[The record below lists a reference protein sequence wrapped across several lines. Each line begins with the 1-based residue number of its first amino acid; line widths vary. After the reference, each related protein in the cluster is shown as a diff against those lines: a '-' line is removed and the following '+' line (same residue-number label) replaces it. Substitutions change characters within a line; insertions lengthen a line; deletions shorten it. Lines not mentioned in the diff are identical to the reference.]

1 MGSFRFIHAA
11 DIHLDSPLKGLSGLE
26 GSAVELIRSASREA
40 FEALVNR
47 VIDESA
53 AFLIIAGDL
62 YDGTWR
68 DYKTGLFFIRQM
80 GRLRDAEIRTFL
92 IYGNHDAESQITR
105 RLSLPDNV
113 TAFSAAKPETHI
125 IEELGV
131 ALHGQSFRERDVT
144 ENLARGYPDPV
155 PDLLNIGILHTGL
168 AGEEGHQSYAPCTLG
183 ELVNKGYDYWALGH
197 IHKPSVRHERPFVV
211 YSGNLQ
217 GRHINE
223 AGPRGA
229 VAVAVEDGV
238 ISDLTPFHVDLVR
251 WALIDVPVDTCESLQ
266 QLVDRIRDCIEKA
279 IFEQADGRL
288 LACRIR
294 LSGTSAIWGQ
304 IAGSGEWLLA
314 EARSAAQGLGDERAW
329 VERLVNNS
337 KPQPT
342 QGTDPAISEM
352 LGDLAD
358 ARLDGELLDS
368 LRSDVGALVAMLPH
382 EVRSQSESELLAA
395 AAKGDY
401 ARLIELAGPYAM
413 AHLTED
419 QV

>member
-11 DIHLDSPLKGLSGLE
+11 DIHLDSPLKGLAGLE

-40 FEALVNR
+40 FEALIAR
-47 VIDESA
+47 AIDDAVE
-53 AFLIIAGDL
+53 FLVIAGDL

-80 GRLRDAEIRTFL
+80 GRLRDAGIRTFL

-113 TAFSAAKPETHI
+113 TTFSAAKAETHI
-125 IEELGV
+125 IEDLGV

-144 ENLARGYPDPV
+144 ENLAREYPDPV
-155 PDLLNIGILHTGL
+155 PDLLNVGILHTGL
-168 AGEEGHQSYAPCTLG
+168 GGEEGHQNYAPCTLG

-197 IHKPSVRHERPFVV
+197 IHKPSIRHERPFVV

-229 VAVAVEDGV
+229 VTVSVEDGV
-238 ISDLTPFHVDLVR
+238 ISDLAPFHIDLVR
-251 WALIDVPVDTCESLQ
+251 WALIDVPAADCDSLQ
-266 QLVDRIRDCIEKA
+266 QLVDRIRTDIEHA
-279 IFEQADGRL
+279 VLEQADGRL

-294 LSGTSAIWGQ
+294 LSGTSALWGQ
-304 IAGSGEWLLA
+304 IAGSEEWLLA
-314 EARSAAQGLGDERAW
+314 EARSAAQGLGNDRAW
-329 VERLVNNS
+329 VERLVNS
-337 KPQPT
+337 TEPQ
-342 QGTDPAISEM
+342 QAEGIDPAISEA

-358 ARLDGELLDS
+358 ARTDGELLGD
-368 LRSDVGALVAMLPH
+368 LRSDIGALLAMLPH
-382 EVRSQSESELLAA
+382 EIRNQPESELLAA
-395 AAKGDY
+395 AANGDY
-401 ARLIELAGPYAM
+401 ARLIELAGPYAT
-413 AHLTED
+413 ARLTEG
-419 QV
+419 QG

>member
-1 MGSFRFIHAA
+1 MGSFQFIHAA
-11 DIHLDSPLKGLSGLE
+11 DIHLDSPLKGLAGLE

-40 FEALVNR
+40 FDALISR
-47 VIDESA
+47 AISEET

-80 GRLRDAEIRTFL
+80 GRLRDAGIRAFL

-113 TAFSAAKPETHI
+113 TTFSAAKPETHV
-125 IEELGV
+125 IEDLGV
-131 ALHGQSFRERDVT
+131 ALHGQSFLERDVT

-155 PDLLNIGILHTGL
+155 PDLLNVGILHTGL
-168 AGEEGHQSYAPCTLG
+168 AGEEGHQNYAPCTLG

-229 VAVAVEDGV
+229 VTVSVEDGA
-238 ISDLTPFHVDLVR
+238 ITGLAPFHIDLVR
-251 WALIDVPVDTCESLQ
+251 WALIDVPAADCSSLQ
-266 QLVDRIRDCIEKA
+266 ELVDRIRDSIENSVL
-279 IFEQADGRL
+279 EQADGRL

-294 LSGTSAIWGQ
+294 LTGASALHGQ
-304 IAGSGEWLLA
+304 IAGSEEWLLA
-314 EARSAAQGLGDERAW
+314 EARSAAQGLGDDRAW
-329 VERLVNNS
+329 VERLVNS
-337 KPQPT
+337 TEPLST
-342 QGTDPAISEM
+342 EGADPAIAEV
-352 LGDLAD
+352 LGELAD
-358 ARLDGELLDS
+358 ACSDGELLGS
-368 LRSDVGALVAMLPH
+368 LRSDIGALVAMLPH
-382 EVRSQSESELLAA
+382 EIRNQPESELLAA
-395 AAKGDY
+395 AARGDY
-401 ARLIELAGPYAM
+401 ARLIELAGPYAT
-413 AHLTED
+413 ARLTEG
-419 QV
+419 QG

>member
-11 DIHLDSPLKGLSGLE
+11 DIHLDSPLKGLAGLE

-40 FEALVNR
+40 FEALIAR
-47 VIDESA
+47 AIDDA
-53 AFLIIAGDL
+53 AGFLIIAGDL

-68 DYKTGLFFIRQM
+68 DYKTGLFFVRQM
-80 GRLRDAEIRTFL
+80 GRLRDAGIRTFL

-113 TAFSAAKPETHI
+113 TTFSAAKPETHV
-125 IEELGV
+125 IEDLGV

-168 AGEEGHQSYAPCTLG
+168 AGEEGHQNYAPCTLG

-229 VAVAVEDGV
+229 VTVSVEDGV
-238 ISDLTPFHVDLVR
+238 IGDLTPFHIDLVR
-251 WALIDVPVDTCESLQ
+251 WALIDVPAADCASLQ
-266 QLVDRIRDCIEKA
+266 QLVDKIRNSIENA
-279 IFEQADGRL
+279 VLEQADGRL

-294 LSGTSAIWGQ
+294 LSGTSALWGQ
-304 IAGSGEWLLA
+304 IAGSEEWLLA
-314 EARSAAQGLGDERAW
+314 EARSAAQGLGDDRAW
-329 VERLVNNS
+329 VERLVNGTEA
-337 KPQPT
+337 QDA
-342 QGTDPAISEM
+342 QGPDPAIAEV

-358 ARLDGELLDS
+358 ACRDGELLGN
-368 LRSDVGALVAMLPH
+368 LRSDIGALVAMLPH
-382 EVRSQSESELLAA
+382 EIRNQSESELLAA
-395 AAKGDY
+395 AVRGDY
-401 ARLIELAGPYAM
+401 ARLIELAGPYAT
-413 AHLTED
+413 ARLAER
-419 QV
+419 QG

>member
-1 MGSFRFIHAA
+1 MGSFQFIHAA
-11 DIHLDSPLKGLSGLE
+11 DIHLDSPLKGLAGLE

-40 FEALVNR
+40 FDALISR
-47 VIDESA
+47 AISEET

-68 DYKTGLFFIRQM
+68 DYKTGLFFVRQM
-80 GRLRDAEIRTFL
+80 GRLRDAGIRAFL

-113 TAFSAAKPETHI
+113 TAFSAAKAETHI
-125 IEELGV
+125 IEDLGV

-155 PDLLNIGILHTGL
+155 PDMLNVGILHTGL

-229 VAVAVEDGV
+229 VTVSVEDGA
-238 ISDLTPFHVDLVR
+238 ITDLAPFHIDLVR
-251 WALIDVPVDTCESLQ
+251 WALIDVPTADCDSLQ
-266 QLVDRIRDCIEKA
+266 QLVDRIRDSIENA
-279 IFEQADGRL
+279 VLERAEGRL

-294 LSGTSAIWGQ
+294 LSGASALRGQ
-304 IAGSGEWLLA
+304 IAGSEEWLLA
-314 EARSAAQGLGDERAW
+314 EARSAAQGLGDDRAW
-329 VERLVNNS
+329 VERLVNS
-337 KPQPT
+337 T
-342 QGTDPAISEM
+342 EHRSAEGADPAIADV
-352 LGDLAD
+352 LGELAD
-358 ARLDGELLDS
+358 AYSDGELLGN
-368 LRSDVGALVAMLPH
+368 LRSDIGALVAMLPH
-382 EVRSQSESELLAA
+382 EIRNQPESELLAA

-401 ARLIELAGPYAM
+401 ARLIELAGPYAT
-413 AHLTED
+413 ARLTVG
-419 QV
+419 QG

>member
-40 FEALVNR
+40 FEALIAR

-53 AFLIIAGDL
+53 EFLIIAGDL

-68 DYKTGLFFIRQM
+68 DYKTGLFFVRQM

-113 TAFSAAKPETHI
+113 TAFSAAKPETHR
-125 IEELGV
+125 IEGLGV

-144 ENLARGYPDPV
+144 ENLARGYPDPI

-197 IHKPSVRHERPFVV
+197 IHKPSVRHQRPFVV

-223 AGPRGA
+223 SGPRGA
-229 VAVAVEDGV
+229 VSVSVEDGV
-238 ISDLTPFHVDLVR
+238 ISDLAPFHVDLVR
-251 WALIDVPVDTCESLQ
+251 WALIDVPADACESLQ
-266 QLVDRIRDCIEKA
+266 QLVDKVRDCIETA

-304 IAGSGEWLLA
+304 IAGSEEWLLA

-329 VERLVNNS
+329 VERLVNATE
-337 KPQPT
+337 PQRSD
-342 QGTDPAISEM
+342 GTDPAISEV

-358 ARLDGELLDS
+358 ARSDGELLGS
-368 LRSDVGALVAMLPH
+368 LRSDIGALVAMLPH
-382 EVRSQSESELLAA
+382 EVRNQSESELLAA

-413 AHLTED
+413 AHLTEG

>member
-1 MGSFRFIHAA
+1 MGSFQFIHAA
-11 DIHLDSPLKGLSGLE
+11 DIHLDSPLKGLAGLE

-40 FEALVNR
+40 FDALISR
-47 VIDESA
+47 AISEET

-68 DYKTGLFFIRQM
+68 DYKTGLFFVRQM
-80 GRLRDAEIRTFL
+80 GRLRDAGIRAFL

-113 TAFSAAKPETHI
+113 TAFSAAKAETHV
-125 IEELGV
+125 IEDLGV

-155 PDLLNIGILHTGL
+155 PDLLNVGILHTGL

-229 VAVAVEDGV
+229 VTVSVEDGA
-238 ISDLTPFHVDLVR
+238 ISDLAPFHIDLVR
-251 WALIDVPVDTCESLQ
+251 WALIDVPAADCDSLQ
-266 QLVDRIRDCIEKA
+266 QLVDRIRDSIENA
-279 IFEQADGRL
+279 VLEQADGRL
-288 LACRIR
+288 LASRIR
-294 LSGTSAIWGQ
+294 LTGTSALQGQ
-304 IAGSGEWLLA
+304 IAGSEEWLLA

-329 VERLVNNS
+329 VERLVNS
-337 KPQPT
+337 TEQRSAE
-342 QGTDPAISEM
+342 GVDPAIADM

-358 ARLDGELLDS
+358 ACSDGELLGN
-368 LRSDVGALVAMLPH
+368 LRSDIGALVAMLPH
-382 EVRSQSESELLAA
+382 EIRHQPESELLAA

-401 ARLIELAGPYAM
+401 ARLIDLAGPYAT
-413 AHLTED
+413 ARLTEG
-419 QV
+419 QG

>member
-11 DIHLDSPLKGLSGLE
+11 DIHLDSPLKGLAGLE

-40 FEALVNR
+40 FEALIAR
-47 VIDESA
+47 AIDDA
-53 AFLIIAGDL
+53 VGFLIIAGDL

-68 DYKTGLFFIRQM
+68 DYKTGLFFVRQM
-80 GRLRDAEIRTFL
+80 GRLRDAGIRTFL

-113 TAFSAAKPETHI
+113 TTFSAAQPETHV
-125 IEELGV
+125 IEDLGV

-155 PDLLNIGILHTGL
+155 PDLLNVGILHTGL

-229 VAVAVEDGV
+229 VTVSVEDGV
-238 ISDLTPFHVDLVR
+238 ISDLTPFHIDLVR
-251 WALIDVPVDTCESLQ
+251 WALIDVPAADCDSLQ
-266 QLVDRIRDCIEKA
+266 RLVDKIRNSIEKA
-279 IFEQADGRL
+279 VLEQADGRL

-294 LSGTSAIWGQ
+294 LSGTSALWGQ
-304 IAGSGEWLLA
+304 VAGSEEWLLA
-314 EARSAAQGLGDERAW
+314 EARSAAQGLGDDRAW
-329 VERLVNNS
+329 VERLVNS
-337 KPQPT
+337 TEPPSA
-342 QGTDPAISEM
+342 QGPDPAIAEV

-358 ARLDGELLDS
+358 ACRDGELLGN
-368 LRSDVGALVAMLPH
+368 LRNDIGALVAMLPH
-382 EVRSQSESELLAA
+382 EIRNQPESDLLAA

-401 ARLIELAGPYAM
+401 ARLIELAAPYAT
-413 AHLTED
+413 ARLTEG
-419 QV
+419 QG

>member
-11 DIHLDSPLKGLSGLE
+11 DIHLDSPLKGLAGLE

-40 FEALVNR
+40 FEALIAR
-47 VIDESA
+47 AIDDA
-53 AFLIIAGDL
+53 VGFLIIAGDL
-62 YDGTWR
+62 YDGSWR

-80 GRLRDAEIRTFL
+80 GRLRDAGIRTFL

-113 TAFSAAKPETHI
+113 TTFSAAEPETHI
-125 IEELGV
+125 IEDLGV

-155 PDLLNIGILHTGL
+155 PDLLNVGILHTGL
-168 AGEEGHQSYAPCTLG
+168 GGEEGHQNYAPCTLG

-229 VAVAVEDGV
+229 VTVSVEDGV
-238 ISDLTPFHVDLVR
+238 ISDLAPFHIDLVR
-251 WALIDVPVDTCESLQ
+251 WSLIDVPAADCDSLQ
-266 QLVDRIRDCIEKA
+266 QLVDRIRNDIENA
-279 IFEQADGRL
+279 VLEQADGRL

-294 LSGTSAIWGQ
+294 LSGTSALWGQ
-304 IAGSGEWLLA
+304 IAGSEEWLLA
-314 EARSAAQGLGDERAW
+314 EARSAAQGLGGDRAW
-329 VERLVNNS
+329 VERLVNS
-337 KPQPT
+337 TEPLQV
-342 QGTDPAISEM
+342 QGADPVISES

-358 ARLDGELLDS
+358 ARADGELLGD
-368 LRSDVGALVAMLPH
+368 LRSDIGALVAMLPH
-382 EVRSQSESELLAA
+382 EIRNQPESELLAA

-401 ARLIELAGPYAM
+401 ARLIELAGPYAT
-413 AHLTED
+413 ARLTAE
-419 QV
+419 QG

>member
-11 DIHLDSPLKGLSGLE
+11 DIHLDSPLKGLAGLE

-40 FEALVNR
+40 FEALIAR
-47 VIDESA
+47 AIDDA
-53 AFLIIAGDL
+53 VGFLIIAGDL

-80 GRLRDAEIRTFL
+80 GLLRDAGIRAFL

-113 TAFSAAKPETHI
+113 TTFSAAEPETRI
-125 IEELGV
+125 IEDLGV

-155 PDLLNIGILHTGL
+155 PDLLNVGILHTGL
-168 AGEEGHQSYAPCTLG
+168 GGEEGHQNYAPCTLG

-229 VAVAVEDGV
+229 VTVSVEDGV
-238 ISDLTPFHVDLVR
+238 ISDLAPFHIDLVR
-251 WALIDVPVDTCESLQ
+251 WALIDVPAADCDSPQ
-266 QLVDRIRDCIEKA
+266 QLVDRIRDGIENA
-279 IFEQADGRL
+279 VLERADGRL

-294 LSGTSAIWGQ
+294 LSGTSALWGQ
-304 IAGSGEWLLA
+304 IAGSEEWLLA
-314 EARSAAQGLGDERAW
+314 EARSAAQGLGNDRAW
-329 VERLVNNS
+329 VERLVNS
-337 KPQPT
+337 TEPQ
-342 QGTDPAISEM
+342 QAEGIDPAISEA

-358 ARLDGELLDS
+358 ARTDGELLGD
-368 LRSDVGALVAMLPH
+368 LRSDIGALLAMLPH
-382 EVRSQSESELLAA
+382 EIRNRPESELLAA
-395 AAKGDY
+395 AANGDY
-401 ARLIELAGPYAM
+401 ARLIELAGPYAT
-413 AHLTED
+413 ARLTEG
-419 QV
+419 QG

>member
-40 FEALVNR
+40 FEALVAR
-47 VIDESA
+47 AIDESA

-68 DYKTGLFFIRQM
+68 DYKTGLFFVRQM
-80 GRLRDAEIRTFL
+80 GRLRDAGIRTFL

-105 RLSLPDNV
+105 RLGLPDNV
-113 TAFSAAKPETHI
+113 TAFSAAKPETHSI
-125 IEELGV
+125 KELGV

-229 VAVAVEDGV
+229 VSVSVEDGV
-238 ISDLTPFHVDLVR
+238 ISDLAPFHVDLVR

-266 QLVDRIRDCIEKA
+266 QLVDRIRDGIEKA
-279 IFEQADGRL
+279 ILEQADGRL

-304 IAGSGEWLLA
+304 IAGSEEWLLA

-329 VERLVNNS
+329 VERLVNGTA
-337 KPQPT
+337 PQPT

-358 ARLDGELLDS
+358 AHSDVELLGS
-368 LRSDVGALVAMLPH
+368 LRSDIGALVAMLPH

-413 AHLTED
+413 AHLTEGPA
-419 QV
+419 